1 MTVALAG
8 LTLPNPVLVASGCG
22 GTGRE
27 LDGVRRASTGSA
39 GS

>member
-1 MTVALAG
+1 MTVELAG

-27 LDGVRRASTGSA
+27 LDGVRRVRRRSAAS
-39 GS
+39 